1 MLTLILLKPD
11 EKPQRFKLDGSAPET
26 IGRHAKRLKL
36 DDSRVSRRHA
46 EVLLRDG
53 VWLIRDLGSSNGT
66 HLNGERIT
74 GTSELEEGDEVRIG
88 RQRLVVGHIDPP
100 IDATVLDLDGEE
112 LRAEAARGFAA
123 EGLAGSSTGDAE
135 ASRRRNGT
143 GGPGAVDE
151 RDDDDLVEVVEATPG
166 DEGEPAEP
174 TAHADAGAPPRAET
188 PGEYDVSDAD
198 ADDEYG
204 ADLSGSASGVG
215 GVMGDDDDDKLSPL
229 SLVDLDEL
237 EAVDEPGSVAD
248 EEDELTPLSVVDLDQ
263 PDEPGEP
270 GEPHRA
276 GGPGTVDAG
285 GAGSAVSG
293 LDDSDEDDAEAV
305 DTMASDASAAGLADD
320 GDEDDVDLGPPIV
333 FGAAF
338 EDDEDDLSPLSL
350 ADLDGPSG
358 SAAGGGVA
366 ADPAHDEALDLDEL
380 DDDWLADDDDGS
392 RAAVAV
398 SDDRDAD
405 DADDA
410 DAGGA
415 SENPWDRDALAESYA
430 PEEMEDEPA
439 GVASGGDAR
448 EAEDNDPARFIRMTE
463 ELPEPRDLGGGEA
476 PAVGG
481 PAWQPGGRE
490 SARRKRKRKK
500 KLGWPLSLAL
510 LLVLVAGGVGAY
522 VYLVGTPAL
531 ITGLGQDRSRPAAP
545 PADPADDASSVTP
558 PADPRAG
565 SRVTDPAP
573 PAGQRPPGVTA
584 RTDEPAPEAEPQPD
598 RTGARR
604 PFADGPTL
612 PGFSRDVALA
622 PVPTP
627 GPAPASVRTPPPP
640 AAPPAETPEVS
651 AAGTPGAS
659 PAAEVPS
666 PRSPPTPDDATAA
679 AASATANADPAAP
692 SEPAP
697 PQSAADVAGR
707 TDSTPEPGSTLA
719 TPLDY
724 EPPQAAATPQAPLAD
739 PPAAE
744 PSPAAPPAAG
754 APAAPSP
761 AASPGPASATGV
773 AADTPPPAAVAAGRR
788 VVFIVDA
795 SGSMVDS
802 MNSGVNAWLRDRI
815 TGLSDADRFTVLYF
829 RTGEVIEP
837 PPTGLRQAS
846 DTNRVRVLDWI
857 APQSGNIQPG
867 GKSDP
872 LNAFRQ
878 AAAYGAD
885 EVYLLSD
892 NRFGQTEPNQPEIGI
907 AELTRAL
914 DEDAAVVNTVQ
925 FYYRDPDNRLQQIAQ
940 HFNGTYQFVDEASFQ
955 PPPPDL
961 LGELDV
967 RP

>member
-1 MLTLILLKPD
+1 MLTLILLKPE

-36 DDSRVSRRHA
+36 DDSRVSRSHA
-46 EVLLRDG
+46 EVMLRDG

-66 HLNGERIT
+66 HVNGERIT

-112 LRAEAARGFAA
+112 MGAEAARQFPA
-123 EGLAGSSTGDAE
+123 EGLAGASTGDAE
-135 ASRRRNGT
+135 AAGRRNGT

-151 RDDDDLVEVVEATPG
+151 GDDDDVVEAADITPG
-166 DEGEPAEP
+166 DEMEPAEP
-174 TAHADAGAPPRAET
+174 PAHAAPGAIHRSET
-188 PGEYDVSDAD
+188 PEGFNPLEAA
-198 ADDEYG
+198 ADDDFG
-204 ADLSGSASGVG
+204 AEMSGSASGVG
-215 GVMGDDDDDKLSPL
+215 GVMVDDDEDELSPL

-237 EAVDEPGSVAD
+237 EAVDEPGPVAD
-248 EEDELTPLSVVDLDQ
+248 DDDELTPLSVVDLDE

-270 GEPHRA
+270 YRV
-276 GGPGTVDAG
+276 GGPVTVDAG
-285 GAGSAVSG
+285 GAGAAAARLG
-293 LDDSDEDDAEAV
+293 EGNEDDAEAV
-305 DTMASDASAAGLADD
+305 DASASDASAAGLADE

-333 FGAAF
+333 FDAAF

-350 ADLDGPSG
+350 VDLDGPSG
-358 SAAGGGVA
+358 SAAGDVVA

-392 RAAVAV
+392 QSAVAA
-398 SDDRDAD
+398 SDDRDAE
-405 DADDA
+405 DA

-439 GVASGGDAR
+439 GVATGGYGG
-448 EAEDNDPARFIRMTE
+448 EAEENDPARFIRMTE

-531 ITGLGQDRSRPAAP
+531 ITGLGQDRSRPTAP
-545 PADPADDASSVTP
+545 PADPADDGASTATP

-565 SRVTDPAP
+565 ARAADPAP

-584 RTDEPAPEAEPQPD
+584 RSDEPAPEAEPQPD

-622 PVPTP
+622 PIPTP
-627 GPAPASVRTPPPP
+627 DPAPTPTRTRPPP
-640 AAPPAETPEVS
+640 AALPAE
-651 AAGTPGAS
+651 TPGAS
-659 PAAEVPS
+659 PTAEVP
-666 PRSPPTPDDATAA
+666 PPPSPPAPDNATAA
-679 AASATANADPAAP
+679 AASATAAADPAALP
-692 SEPAP
+692 EPAP
-697 PQSAADVAGR
+697 PQPAADVAGP
-707 TDSTPEPGSTLA
+707 TGTTPEPGSTLA

-724 EPPQAAATPQAPLAD
+724 EPPQAIATPQP
-739 PPAAE
+739 PPAE
-744 PSPAAPPAAG
+744 TPAAPPAAG
-754 APAAPSP
+754 TPAAPSS
-761 AASPGPASATGV
+761 AASPGPASPTGV
-773 AADTPPPAAVAAGRR
+773 PADTPPPAAVAAGRR

-846 DTNRVRVLDWI
+846 ETNRVRVLDWI
-857 APQSGNIQPG
+857 APQAGNIQPG

-872 LNAFRQ
+872 VNAFRQ

-907 AELTRAL
+907 AELNRAL
-914 DEDAAVVNTVQ
+914 DEDAAAVVNTVQ

-967 RP
+967 RQ